1 MKKMMKRAKYQNSNH
16 ESMMKQNIEESD
28 VCIELRYTLF
38 QTFEEKLVQRV
49 TDIDCSFSKCFFE
62 KQLFRWFRTFY
73 LETK

>member
-38 QTFEEKLVQRV
+38 QTFEEKLAQRV
-49 TDIDCSFSKCFFE
+49 TDIDCSLSKCFFE